1 MSPFTSTAACAAC
14 ALLTRCRIR
23 SAREEPCPLEACGPV
38 RPAYKLKRLA
48 GGGIFDRQLR
58 ETSQYDRV
66 GRNAMATRLFTIVSI

>member
-1 MSPFTSTAACAAC
+1 
-14 ALLTRCRIR
+14 
-23 SAREEPCPLEACGPV
+23 V